1 MFIQSA
7 MTIQRNARPIA
18 PVPAARSPSLFA
30 DCPELSG
37 ASMSYGR
44 DEEIYGEGEE
54 AEFVYMVVKGA
65 VRTYKLLSDGR
76 RQIGAFHLEGDLF
89 GFESG
94 TTHRLSA
101 EAISEAVMLVY
112 KRRTIE
118 AVAARNLE
126 VARKLW
132 KLAARS
138 LDHAEQHMLLLG
150 RKTATERVASFLLEM
165 QERMRG
171 AASITLPMTRRDIGD
186 YLGLALE
193 TVSRALSQ
201 LKDEGTVELP
211 DARHIR
217 VQRRSKLQ
225 NLADERD
232 LS

>member
-7 MTIQRNARPIA
+7 TAIRHNAQGIGPAGTARNAL
-18 PVPAARSPSLFA
+18 LFA
-30 DCPELSG
+30 DCPELIG

-54 AEFVYMVVKGA
+54 AEFVHLVVKGA

-94 TTHRLSA
+94 SMHRLSA
-101 EAISEAVMLVY
+101 EAISETTVLIF
-112 KRRTIE
+112 KRRTVE
-118 AVAARNLE
+118 AVASRNLE
-126 VARKLW
+126 VARELW
-132 KLAARS
+132 ALAARS

-165 QERMRG
+165 QQRMNG
-171 AASITLPMTRRDIGD
+171 SVSINLPMTRRDIGD

-201 LKDEGTVELP
+201 LKGEGTVELP

-225 NLADERD
+225 NLADEEH
-232 LS
+232 LP

>member
-7 MTIQRNARPIA
+7 TAIQQNAQAIGAAGSARNAL
-18 PVPAARSPSLFA
+18 LFA
-30 DCPELSG
+30 DCPELVG

-54 AEFVYMVVKGA
+54 AEFVYLVVKGA

-94 TTHRLSA
+94 SLHRLSA
-101 EAISEAVMLVY
+101 EAISETTVLIFR
-112 KRRTIE
+112 RRTVE
-118 AVAARNLE
+118 AVAGRNVE
-126 VARKLW
+126 VARSLW
-132 KLAARS
+132 TRAARS

-165 QERMRG
+165 QQRMSG
-171 AASITLPMTRRDIGD
+171 SASINLPMTRRDIGD

-193 TVSRALSQ
+193 TVSRALSL
-201 LKDEGTVELP
+201 LKEEGTVELP

-225 NLADERD
+225 NLADEYY
-232 LS
+232 LP

>member
-7 MTIQRNARPIA
+7 TAIRQNAQAIGLA
-18 PVPAARSPSLFA
+18 GSARSALLFA
-30 DCPELSG
+30 DCPELIG

-54 AEFVYMVVKGA
+54 AEFVYLVVKGA

-94 TTHRLSA
+94 SMHRLSA
-101 EAISEAVMLVY
+101 EAISETTVLIF
-112 KRRTIE
+112 KRRTLE

-132 KLAARS
+132 GLTARS

-165 QERMRG
+165 QERTQG
-171 AASITLPMTRRDIGD
+171 SASINLPMTRRDIGD

-201 LKDEGTVELP
+201 LKGEGTVELP

-225 NLADERD
+225 SLADEGH
-232 LS
+232 LP

>member
-7 MTIQRNARPIA
+7 TAIQRNAQRIGSMT
-18 PVPAARSPSLFA
+18 PVRSTFLFA
-30 DCPELSG
+30 DCPELIG

-54 AEFVYMVVKGA
+54 AEFVYVVVQGA

-94 TTHRLSA
+94 AVHRLSA
-101 EAISEAVMLVY
+101 EAISGATVLVF
-112 KRRTIE
+112 KRRTVE

-126 VARKLW
+126 VAGKLW
-132 KLAARS
+132 KLAARG

-165 QERMRG
+165 QERTQG
-171 AASITLPMTRRDIGD
+171 TSINLPMSRRDIGD

-193 TVSRALSQ
+193 TVSLALSQ

-225 NLADERD
+225 NLADEQD
-232 LS
+232 LC

>member
-7 MTIQRNARPIA
+7 TAIRHNAQAIGPARNAL
-18 PVPAARSPSLFA
+18 LFA
-30 DCPELSG
+30 DCPELIG

-54 AEFVYMVVKGA
+54 AEFVYLVVKGA

-94 TTHRLSA
+94 SMHRLSA
-101 EAISEAVMLVY
+101 EAISETTVLIF
-112 KRRTIE
+112 KRRTVE
-118 AVAARNLE
+118 AVASRNLE
-126 VARKLW
+126 VARELW
-132 KLAARS
+132 ALAARS

-165 QERMRG
+165 QQRMNG
-171 AASITLPMTRRDIGD
+171 SVSINLPMTRRDIGD

-201 LKDEGTVELP
+201 LKGEGTVELP

-225 NLADERD
+225 NLADEEH
-232 LS
+232 LP

>member
-7 MTIQRNARPIA
+7 TAIRHNAQLIGPAGTARNAL
-18 PVPAARSPSLFA
+18 LFA
-30 DCPELSG
+30 DCPELIG

-54 AEFVYMVVKGA
+54 AEFVYLVVKGA

-89 GFESG
+89 GFELGSM
-94 TTHRLSA
+94 HRLST
-101 EAISEAVMLVY
+101 EAISKTTVLIF
-112 KRRTIE
+112 KRRTLE
-118 AVAARNLE
+118 AVAARDLE

-132 KLAARS
+132 TLAARS

-165 QERMRG
+165 QQRMNG
-171 AASITLPMTRRDIGD
+171 SASINLPMTRRDIGD

-201 LKDEGTVELP
+201 LKEEGTVELP

-225 NLADERD
+225 NLADED
-232 LS
+232 HLP

>member
-7 MTIQRNARPIA
+7 TAIQRNAQSIGSI
-18 PVPAARSPSLFA
+18 PASVNGFLFA
-30 DCPELSG
+30 DCPELVG
-37 ASMSYGR
+37 ASMRYAR

-76 RQIGAFHLEGDLF
+76 RQIGAFYLEGDLF
-89 GFESG
+89 GLESG
-94 TTHRLSA
+94 TVHRLSA
-101 EAISEAVMLVY
+101 EAISETTVLIF
-112 KRRTIE
+112 KRRTLE

-132 KLAARS
+132 GVTARS
-138 LDHAEQHMLLLG
+138 LDHAERHMLLLG

-165 QERMRG
+165 QERMQG
-171 AASITLPMTRRDIGD
+171 SASINLPMTRRDIGD

-201 LKDEGTVELP
+201 LKDEGTVALP
-211 DARHIR
+211 DARNIR
-217 VQRRSKLQ
+217 VEKRSKLQ
-225 NLADERD
+225 NLADQE
-232 LS
+232 LFP

>member
-7 MTIQRNARPIA
+7 TAIRRSAQAIGLA
-18 PVPAARSPSLFA
+18 GSARSAPLFA
-30 DCPELSG
+30 DCPELIG

-54 AEFVYMVVKGA
+54 AEFVYLVVAGA

-94 TTHRLSA
+94 SLHRLSA
-101 EAISEAVMLVY
+101 EAISETTVLIF
-112 KRRTIE
+112 KRRTLE

-132 KLAARS
+132 GLTARS

-165 QERMRG
+165 QERTQG
-171 AASITLPMTRRDIGD
+171 SASINLPMTRRDIGD

-201 LKDEGTVELP
+201 LKGEGTVELP

-225 NLADERD
+225 SLADEGH
-232 LS
+232 LP

>member
-1 MFIQSA
+1 MLIQSA
-7 MTIQRNARPIA
+7 TTIQRDAQVIGALN
-18 PVPAARSPSLFA
+18 SPSGASLFA
-30 DCPELSG
+30 GCAELVG
-37 ASMSYGR
+37 VSMSYGR
-44 DEEIYGEGEE
+44 DEEIYGEGED
-54 AEFVYMVVKGA
+54 AEFVYMVAAGA

-165 QERMRG
+165 QERMQG

-201 LKDEGTVELP
+201 LREEGAVELP

-217 VQRRSKLQ
+217 VQRQLRLRS
-225 NLADERD
+225 LADERD
-232 LS
+232 AA